1 MDTIMDKILKKVQK
15 PARYTGGEWGSVSK
29 DPEKMQIRFAFCFPD
44 TYEIGMSH
52 LGMKILYHLL
62 NEQADIYCER
72 AFAPWDDFE
81 QQLLEHNLALPAL
94 ESGDGLDRFDFVG
107 FTLQY
112 EMCYTNVLNM
122 LSLGHIPLWAKDR
135 KDGQPFVCAGGPCAF
150 NPEPLADFIDFFM
163 IGEGEEVM
171 LEVMEAYRAWKGS
184 GTPREAF
191 LRAVAQIEGVYV
203 PRFYDVSYHDAG
215 TVAAVTP
222 NCPEAAPVVKK
233 RIIRD
238 LDRVFYPKQMIVP
251 FIDIVHDRI
260 MLEVFRGCTH
270 GCRFC
275 QAGVIYRPVREKSA
289 KTLTG
294 CADALMEATGY
305 EELSLTSLSTGD
317 YSEFPQLTETL
328 LEHAG
333 ANRTNIALPSLRLD
347 SVHLELIKKA
357 QKERKSSF
365 TFAPEAGTQRMRDV
379 INKNISEE
387 DLMESVRMAFTN
399 GWSSIKLYFM
409 LGLPFEEDADVRGI
423 GELAHRTLDQ
433 YYAIDRQ
440 ERQPGGRIT
449 VSVSSFIPKPF
460 TPFQW
465 AAQNS
470 LEEIERK
477 QRLVGEAIHAKAIK
491 YNYHDSKT
499 SRLEGVFARGDRRLS
514 AVLYQAWQDG
524 CRLDGWSEF
533 FNYDAWMDAF
543 SKCGIDPDFYTAR
556 ERDFEEILPWDHI
569 SAGVSKDFLI
579 REARR
584 ASEAKTTKGCL
595 DACSKCGADCWEAG
609 ICNRGGTLG

>member
-1 MDTIMDKILKKVQK
+1 MKKVQK

>member
-1 MDTIMDKILKKVQK
+1 MQK
-15 PARYTGGEWGSVSK
+15 PARYTGGEWGSVRK
-29 DPEKMQIRFAFCFPD
+29 DPEKMRIRFAFCFPD

-62 NEQADIYCER
+62 NEQEDIYCER

-81 QQLLEHNLALPAL
+81 QQLKEHNLPLPAL

-112 EMCYTNVLNM
+112 EMCYTNVINM
-122 LSLGHIPLWAKDR
+122 LSLGHIPLLSRDR
-135 KDGQPFVCAGGPCAF
+135 KEGQPFVCAGGPCAF

-171 LEVMEAYRAWKGS
+171 LEVMDAYRTWQDSAA
-184 GTPREAF
+184 PREAF
-191 LRAVAQIEGVYV
+191 LKAVAKLEGVYV
-203 PRFYDVSYHDAG
+203 PRFYDVSYQDDG

-233 RIIRD
+233 RIIVD
-238 LDRVFYPKQMIVP
+238 LDKVFYPRQMIVP

-289 KTLTG
+289 QTLTG

-328 LEHAG
+328 LEHARE
-333 ANRTNIALPSLRLD
+333 NRTNIALPSLRLD
-347 SVHLELIKKA
+347 SVHLELIKKV

-387 DLMESVRMAFTN
+387 DLMASVQMAFEN

-409 LGLPFEEDADVRGI
+409 LGLPFETDADVSGI
-423 GELAHRTLDQ
+423 GELAHRALDQ

-440 ERQPGGRIT
+440 KRQPGGRIT

-477 QRLVGEAIHAKAIK
+477 QRLVGEAIHAKSIK

-514 AVLYQAWQDG
+514 AVLYQAWRDG

-533 FNYDAWMDAF
+533 FNYDIWMGAF

-579 REARR
+579 REAKR
-584 ASEAKTTKGCL
+584 AGEAKTTKGCL
-595 DACSKCGADCWEAG
+595 DACSKCGADCWDAG
-609 ICNRGGTLG
+609 ICKREGGLG